1 MCDKKI
7 IHLPIIKAF
16 LPYKSIAGLC
26 VRGHLSKYFTKFMLN
41 IQIYFSMFMLNIQ
54 SSASL
59 LFLIGMIYHQR
70 DVSSAQVFLHQ
81 SQSEPGCKVVDKLT
95 SY

>member
-1 MCDKKI
+1 MCDTKI
-7 IHLPIIKAF
+7 IHLPIEETF
-16 LPYKSIAGLC
+16 FPYKSIAGLC
-26 VRGHLSKYFTKFMLN
+26 VRGQLNKYFIKSMLN
-41 IQIYFSMFMLNIQ
+41 IHQL